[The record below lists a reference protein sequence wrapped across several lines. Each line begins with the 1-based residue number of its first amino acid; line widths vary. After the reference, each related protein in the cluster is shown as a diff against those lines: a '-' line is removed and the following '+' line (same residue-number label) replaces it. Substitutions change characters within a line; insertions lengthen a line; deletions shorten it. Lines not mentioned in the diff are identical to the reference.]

1 MKRIPR
7 ESDLRSSNSERW
19 AIAVMECKT
28 SDPFCGSDGYCHA
41 GGDCFEP
48 EPVTRTQAMQ
58 DEIKRLN
65 IELEKV
71 KNRQAVLVATLEHHI
86 QSLNATYKQSTNEN
100 QKWAIHF
107 ARQKFLALQKDL
119 QGEDDEK

>member
-1 MKRIPR
+1 MKRTPR
-7 ESDLRSSNSERW
+7 ESDLRSSNHERY
-19 AIAVMECKT
+19 ATAVMQCRT
-28 SDPFCGSDGYCHA
+28 HNPYCGSDGRCHA

-58 DEIKRLN
+58 GEIKRLN

-71 KNRQAVLVATLEHHI
+71 KNRQAVLVAALEHHI
-86 QSLNATYKQSTNEN
+86 QSLSTNYKQTTNEN

-107 ARQKFLALQKDL
+107 ARQKFLALQNDL

>member
-7 ESDLRSSNSERW
+7 ESDLRSSNHERW
-19 AIAVMECKT
+19 AAAVMECKT
-28 SDPFCGSDGYCHA
+28 RNPYCGPDGYCHA
-41 GGDCFEP
+41 DGDCFEP

-58 DEIKRLN
+58 GEIKRLN

-71 KNRQAVLVATLEHHI
+71 KNRQAVLVAALEHHI
-86 QSLNATYKQSTNEN
+86 QSLSTSYKQTTNEN

-107 ARQKFLALQKDL
+107 ARQKFLALQNDL